1 MSLWRHPGGLLLAV
15 ALLGAAPVCWCA
27 AAQQTTESLKSRM
40 TGNPVDRARAF
51 SKFGEALL
59 KDARL
64 AAGAGDYER
73 AEKILMEY
81 RDTVQQLHLALKG
94 HVPNPEK
101 RPNGFKQLQIHVRK
115 GLQDIEDLVA
125 AVPANLQPPFAF
137 LHKEIDKLDRALIDD
152 LFPRQAGRENKKNKP

>member
-1 MSLWRHPGGLLLAV
+1 
-15 ALLGAAPVCWCA
+15 
-27 AAQQTTESLKSRM
+27 M